1 MMATDWDTVA
11 EMAAEDHQTRRA
23 HRAADN
29 QAYVRD
35 LLADRQPAFAAS
47 LELAVAV
54 AARTTTPH
62 TCRRDPACT
71 W

>member
-11 EMAAEDHQTRRA
+11 EMAAEDHQTRRE

-29 QAYVRD
+29 QAYVRE
-35 LLADRQPAFAAS
+35 LLAARQPAFASS
-47 LELAVAV
+47 LNLAVAV
-54 AARTTTPH
+54 ADRTITPH
-62 TCRRDPACT
+62 ACRSCVT